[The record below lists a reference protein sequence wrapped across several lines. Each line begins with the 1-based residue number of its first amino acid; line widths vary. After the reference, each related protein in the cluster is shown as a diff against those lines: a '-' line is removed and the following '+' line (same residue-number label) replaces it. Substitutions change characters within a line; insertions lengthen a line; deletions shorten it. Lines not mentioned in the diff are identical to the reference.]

1 MKKCSSM
8 SPAFLRNRILIFIL
22 LLSALPR
29 NILAR
34 ADPYSDSNSSAKAY
48 FANPPSNF
56 DLEAIPTFEL
66 GSIQDIAWTT
76 NLDCYNIS
84 IWQRTTGNVSSMGG
98 GSDGESESISVN
110 IQGGNIFAQTT
121 ANERVNTFA
130 WVVQTYSLDLALSSI
145 FYLSIEGDATSTS
158 GDFNITTSPPSS
170 SSNSSNT
177 ASPAP
182 NPASTET
189 SSSLT
194 STGKIALGLGVGVGA
209 PLITL
214 LAILAYF
221 QYRSGRH
228 AYMLTESQSQLYS
241 HPPSG
246 LGLGLGLGGMGYP
259 SPSAPAPAP
268 AMDQLAVPPSIPT
281 LFRNPNLNT
290 VQNPAELMPRL
301 PRPVQ
306 VQPWEIDANPRFYS
320 PTPAASPPPPP
331 PLGSSGERSASAT
344 DENGNRNERSM
355 SRSTTN
361 SDRNSARSA
370 STSTST
376 STSSSARA
384 RSMSRTRGTRAGV
397 GSGAIEI
404 PELPGESYN
413 FI

>member
-1 MKKCSSM
+1 M
-8 SPAFLRNRILIFIL
+8 SLALLWNRILIFIL
-22 LLSALPR
+22 LLSTLPR

-34 ADPYSDSNSSAKAY
+34 VDTYSDSSSSAKTY
-48 FANPPSNF
+48 FTNPPSNP

-66 GSIQDIAWTT
+66 GSVQNIAWTT
-76 NLDCYNIS
+76 NLDFYNIS
-84 IWQRTTGNVSSMGG
+84 IWQRTTGNVSSHEGG
-98 GSDGESESISVN
+98 NDGESESLNIN

-121 ANERVNTFA
+121 ADERVNTFA

-158 GDFNITTSPPSS
+158 RDFNITTSPSSS

-177 ASPAP
+177 ASSAP

-221 QYRSGRH
+221 QYRSGRR

-246 LGLGLGLGGMGYP
+246 LGLGLGLSGMGYP

-268 AMDQLAVPPSIPT
+268 AIDQPAVPSSIPT
-281 LFRNPNLNT
+281 LYRNPNLNS
-290 VQNPAELMPRL
+290 VQYPAELMPRL
-301 PRPVQ
+301 TRPVQ
-306 VQPWEIDANPRFYS
+306 YKVCIKFNVE
-320 PTPAASPPPPP
+320 
-331 PLGSSGERSASAT
+331 
-344 DENGNRNERSM
+344 
-355 SRSTTN
+355 
-361 SDRNSARSA
+361 
-370 STSTST
+370 
-376 STSSSARA
+376 
-384 RSMSRTRGTRAGV
+384 V
-397 GSGAIEI
+397 GFLVS
-404 PELPGESYN
+404 
-413 FI
+413 

>member
-8 SPAFLRNRILIFIL
+8 PAFLWNRILNFTL

-29 NILAR
+29 SILAR
-34 ADPYSDSNSSAKAY
+34 ADSYSNSNSSAKT
-48 FANPPSNF
+48 FFTNPPSNF
-56 DLEAIPTFEL
+56 DLEAIPTYEL
-66 GSIQDIAWTT
+66 GSIQNIAWTT
-76 NLDCYNIS
+76 NLDFYNIS
-84 IWQRTTGNVSSMGG
+84 IWQRITGKVSSMGD
-98 GSDGESESISVN
+98 GSDGGGESTSVN

-121 ANERVNTFA
+121 ATERVNTFA

-145 FYLSIEGDATSTS
+145 FYLSIDGDATSTS
-158 GDFNITTSPPSS
+158 RDFNITTSPSSS
-170 SSNSSNT
+170 SSNSSTT

-221 QYRSGRH
+221 QYRSGRR
-228 AYMLTESQSQLYS
+228 AYMLTEPQSQLYS

-268 AMDQLAVPPSIPT
+268 AMDQLAVPPSIPA
-281 LFRNPNLNT
+281 LYRNPSLNS
-290 VQNPAELMPRL
+290 VQYPAELMPRWT
-301 PRPVQ
+301 RPSQ
-306 VQPWEIDANPRFYS
+306 VQPWEIDANPRLYS
-320 PTPAASPPPPP
+320 PTPAASPPL
-331 PLGSSGERSASAT
+331 PLPFGSSGEGSIRAA
-344 DENGNRNERSM
+344 DENGNINERSR
-355 SRSTTN
+355 SRPTTN
-361 SDRNSARSA
+361 STRNSTRSA

-384 RSMSRTRGTRAGV
+384 RSASRTRGTGV
-397 GSGAIEI
+397 GVGFGAREI